1 MISEL
6 KIELNDRIIS
16 NESKVNYSH
25 IINHLL
31 ENSKNDDLIYR
42 NIDIHIDVVKYND
55 TNKDI
60 FLTKNG
66 DKMRV
71 VCNVFLKD
79 ISNFFK
85 NLHMPLMFSEF
96 NLTLKLVDSV
106 YVTDQDNTTQTLISA
121 NLYVDQGV
129 YT

>member
-16 NESKVNYSH
+16 NESKVNYGY

-42 NIDIHIDVVKYND
+42 NIDIHSNVVKYND
-55 TNKDI
+55 TKKDD
-60 FLTKNG
+60 FLDKNG
-66 DKMRV
+66 DTMRV
-71 VCNVFLKD
+71 VCNVLLKD

-85 NLHMPLMFSEF
+85 NLIVDQ
-96 NLTLKLVDSV
+96 LVDQV
-106 YVTDQDNTTQTLISA
+106 FFT
-121 NLYVDQGV
+121 
-129 YT
+129 

>member
-6 KIELNDRIIS
+6 KIELNDRIVS
-16 NESKVNYSH
+16 NESRVDHSH

-31 ENSKNDDLIYR
+31 ENGENDDLIYK
-42 NIDIHIDVVKYND
+42 NIDIHSNVVKYND
-55 TNKDI
+55 VNKDI

-66 DKMRV
+66 DTMRV

-85 NLHMPLMFSEF
+85 NLHVPLMFSEF
-96 NLTLKLVDSV
+96 DLTLKLVDSI
-106 YVTDQDNTTQTLISA
+106 YVTD
-121 NLYVDQGV
+121 
-129 YT
+129 